1 MATKFTQNSIDAW
14 KNSWNKKSIS
24 NTLGALGSGL
34 TGVIG
39 AGVSNNKIADT
50 SEEEAIIDAV
60 ENTLFSSG
68 SYNNLLAE
76 FDANNMARAN
86 YNMEDVR
93 GLTEGQ
99 MAGNTL
105 KGVASGALTGLQV
118 GGPWGAV
125 AGAAI
130 GLGSGLA
137 GIFTGNRKA
146 KRKADELNADAK
158 EANLQYLANFN
169 NASLNTH
176 NTMFNNTLLNM
187 AAKGGKIYIKPE
199 NRGKFTEYCGGKV
212 TAECI
217 ARGKRS
223 SSPTI
228 RKRATFADNA
238 RKWHHSLGGNLFD
251 NGGLMFQHGGIFS
264 NGTTIINN
272 GGTHE
277 QNPFEGVQIGVDSQ
291 GVPNMVEEGEV
302 IWNDYVFSNRLKVP
316 NENITFADKAK
327 YLQKE
332 SEERPND
339 PISKRGVDDAL
350 TKLMM
355 LQEEVRELESTNN
368 SNNMFD
374 KGGKKNS
381 KSKSDTLDTSS
392 MINSML
398 EHDYYVNQ
406 LGYRSVEEGKRIEK
420 KYKVQKTIDD
430 ISGGN
435 NPLTLE
441 DVFSLFRKDK
451 KYKTGRNRNNKY
463 ADGSWLRYAPVVG
476 SALGVASDLIG
487 TTNKPDYSNVNLI
500 QEATNRITP
509 VGYTPVGTYL
519 SYTPFDK
526 NYYSNKL
533 AEQAGATRRAIANQA
548 INPGAAMAGLLAADY
563 NAQTQLG
570 GLFRQAEE
578 YNQAQRER
586 AAGFNRQ
593 TDAMNAEMAMK
604 AAMAN
609 QRADELRLK
618 SAMTQAQ
625 MKEQIDAASSAARSA
640 NLTNLFDNLGAVGK
654 ENFIMDMI
662 ENNPALLYNWLGE
675 YKNSSACGG
684 KINRKRRK

>member
-14 KNSWNKKSIS
+14 KDSWNKKSIS

-76 FDANNMARAN
+76 FDANNMARAS

-93 GLTEGQ
+93 GLTGGQ

-105 KGVASGALTGLQV
+105 KGVASGALAGLQV

-146 KRKADELNADAK
+146 KRKAEELNADAK

-264 NGTTIINN
+264 NGITTINN

-291 GVPNMVEEGEV
+291 GVPNMVEEGEI
-302 IWNDYVFSNRLKVP
+302 IWNDYVFSNRLKP
-316 NENITFADKAK
+316 TKEFKDKYKLKGETFADIAK
-327 YLQKE
+327 EMQKE

-339 PISKRGVDDAL
+339 PISKSGLEDSM
-350 TKLMM
+350 TKLMIE
-355 LQEEVRELESTNN
+355 QEKIRSN
-368 SNNMFD
+368 SN
-374 KGGKKNS
+374 KSTSKNIFS
-381 KSKSDTLDTSS
+381 
-392 MINSML
+392 
-398 EHDYYVNQ
+398 
-406 LGYRSVEEGKRIEK
+406 
-420 KYKVQKTIDD
+420 
-430 ISGGN
+430 SGGN
-435 NPLTLE
+435 TSNDPEFL
-441 DVFSLFRKDK
+441 DVTEYLPWERLLFRESTELPAISKLNTLDK
-451 KYKTGRNRNNKY
+451 LAGRESKRALSAPVTKLEVPTFSGTGNVKSKNNF
-463 ADGSWLRYAPVVG
+463 LRYAPVVG

-509 VGYTPVGTYL
+509 VGYTPIGTYL

-533 AEQAGATRRAIANQA
+533 AEQAGVTRRAIANQA